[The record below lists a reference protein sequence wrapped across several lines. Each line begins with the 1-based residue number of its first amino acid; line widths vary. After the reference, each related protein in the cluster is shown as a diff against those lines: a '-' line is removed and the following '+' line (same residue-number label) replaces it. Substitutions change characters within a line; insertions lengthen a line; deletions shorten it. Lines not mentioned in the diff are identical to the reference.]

1 TRENEFNLVHQAK
14 LFTTEVERLNEV
26 LAKAD
31 NYPDNFNTQ
40 ADILREQLLT
50 AENQLLCC
58 EERCDELS
66 YILESL
72 RDEQKMLQR
81 DYGRMPKEEET
92 EKLRRQL
99 ERSCEE
105 IRSETAKRCG
115 EGRQLAQSLKDAQQ
129 TIQEEEK
136 LVTITHVQ
144 LETLREEVSE
154 ASLLPLQYTK
164 EADKLRKQK
173 EEAEHLRDESTLE
186 ADQLKVEIE
195 TLEACRV
202 QLDME
207 SAKLG

>member
-1 TRENEFNLVHQAK
+1 WFNFVFSLTHNSRTRENEFNLVHQAK

-105 IRSETAKRCG
+105 IRLETGKRNG

-136 LVTITHVQ
+136 
-144 LETLREEVSE
+144 
-154 ASLLPLQYTK
+154 
-164 EADKLRKQK
+164 
-173 EEAEHLRDESTLE
+173 EAEFLRDESILE
-186 ADQLKVEIE
+186 ADQLKAELE

-207 SAKLG
+207 GAKLAA